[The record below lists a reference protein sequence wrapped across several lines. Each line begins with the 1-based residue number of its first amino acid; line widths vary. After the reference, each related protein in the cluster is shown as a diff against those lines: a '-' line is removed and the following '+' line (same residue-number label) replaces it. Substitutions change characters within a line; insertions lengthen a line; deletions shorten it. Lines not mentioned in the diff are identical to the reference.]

1 MKYKLTFIKISPEHK
16 FAGVGF
22 AGNIFIILN
31 ALTYLTE
38 NDTLFVDMETNECVC
53 KENLFD
59 LFKTN
64 NCWEYYFTQNKIEDN
79 EEYINMNWKMNL
91 NIKYNDN
98 YLDLSK
104 YIYLKKL
111 FYNSFKIND
120 NITRIINTF
129 YNDNLE
135 NKKTLGVQIR
145 LTDMKYHHNVAS
157 VDVYIKKIKE
167 ILNENNVDQ
176 IFLAT
181 DDSNVI
187 NVLLDNIDI
196 PIIYYKNMF
205 RANSINLHNNPYD
218 RYNDNR
224 ENHKYILGVEC
235 LQEILTLSKCDY
247 LLKADISSISIVSI
261 ILSENI
267 IKVYNI

>member
-104 YIYLKKL
+104 YIYLKKVATEEEAKSL
-111 FYNSFKIND
+111 LVSKFN
-120 NITRIINTF
+120 
-129 YNDNLE
+129 
-135 NKKTLGVQIR
+135 NKYKSKLWV
-145 LTDMKYHHNVAS
+145 LS
-157 VDVYIKKIKE
+157 V
-167 ILNENNVDQ
+167 NN
-176 IFLAT
+176 
-181 DDSNVI
+181 
-187 NVLLDNIDI
+187 
-196 PIIYYKNMF
+196 K
-205 RANSINLHNNPYD
+205 
-218 RYNDNR
+218 
-224 ENHKYILGVEC
+224 
-235 LQEILTLSKCDY
+235 
-247 LLKADISSISIVSI
+247 
-261 ILSENI
+261 
-267 IKVYNI
+267 